1 MKEQVQASKSRR
13 DSHIPDENP
22 ESKEFGL
29 ENESDSEGPDEHTK
43 KDFWSSVK
51 DIFAWRNYSIY
62 LLTAW
67 VYNAGFAISS
77 YFNLYLWT
85 LYGDYILIGAML
97 TIYFVIAGITRMI
110 GGYVGDVVDRKNLS
124 VIAMLIYAA
133 YYVVLGLYTDPVIVM
148 VALMCLACVEI
159 VKGGSSAYIMDNI
172 PREHSGLALSLF
184 TAGRS
189 LGIITLLIFGAMLPL
204 IAFGE
209 SLRIIYL
216 AIGILLLLCT
226 VIRAVY
232 LESSGKQERNGE
244 RHILKDFIAENGR
257 IIKLILTTVPGMLA
271 VMIIDGISD
280 SIFKFGALIYTN
292 VTLDVEFA
300 GINIILLATLIIQ
313 VPLLLKV
320 GRFTDRMGVQK
331 ASLLV
336 YAMMPISAYLLFIAE
351 GFTYWMPLSV
361 VSSADSVFSGL
372 GVIFSTPFIA
382 IVMKYVNDSLWW
394 LVLFALVRRKMPQKD
409 TSKIL
414 AVFMTTVY
422 ICGSIGPLIGGFLF
436 ELMPHSWLF
445 FIVLVL
451 NLLILLTIAGTRIV
465 EDESE
470 MHIDAENSTSG

>member
-1 MKEQVQASKSRR
+1 MKKQVQASKTRR

-22 ESKEFGL
+22 ESEEFGL
-29 ENESDSEGPDEHTK
+29 ESESEGPDEHTK

-67 VYNAGFAISS
+67 VYNAGAAVGS

-97 TIYFVIAGITRMI
+97 SFYFIIAGITRLI

-133 YYVVLGLYTDPVIVM
+133 YYIVLGLYTDPTIVL
-148 VALMCLACVEI
+148 VALMFLASVEI

-189 LGIITLLIFGAMLPL
+189 FGIITLLVFGAMLPL

-209 SLRIIYL
+209 ALRFIYL

-226 VIRAVY
+226 IIRAVY
-232 LESSGKQERNGE
+232 LESSGKQEKNGE
-244 RHILKDFIAENGR
+244 RHILKDFVVENGR
-257 IIKLILTTVPGMLA
+257 IIRLLLTTVPGMLA

-280 SIFKFGALIYTN
+280 AIFKFGALIYTN
-292 VTLDVEFA
+292 VTLNVEFA
-300 GINIILLATLIIQ
+300 GINVILLATLLIQ

-336 YAMMPISAYLLFIAE
+336 YSIMPISAYLLFIAE
-351 GFTYWMPLSV
+351 GFTYWAPLSV
-361 VSSADSVFSGL
+361 VSSAEAVFSGL

-394 LVLFALVRRKMPQKD
+394 LVLFALVRRKLPPKD

-414 AVFMTTVY
+414 AVFMTVVF

-436 ELMPHSWLF
+436 ELMPQSWLF
-445 FIVLVL
+445 LIVLVL

-465 EDESE
+465 EDESQIQTD
-470 MHIDAENSTSG
+470 MQKSTSD